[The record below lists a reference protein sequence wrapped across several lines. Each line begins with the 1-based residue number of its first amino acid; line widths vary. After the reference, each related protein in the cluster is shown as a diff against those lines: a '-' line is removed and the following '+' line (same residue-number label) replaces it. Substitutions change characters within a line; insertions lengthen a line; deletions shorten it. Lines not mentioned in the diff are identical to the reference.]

1 MTVNAPADRA
11 AARAADPSATARAA
25 DPAAAV
31 LDAGRPLES
40 NRASRPPQRGTRG
53 PRESVI
59 SRSAAMIVMG
69 VFTVYFLLPIFW
81 LLVSSTKTV
90 GNFNTSAPLWFSGTA
105 VQDTI
110 TNLGE
115 LFTRQDGIYLRWM
128 ANSIAYAGVAG
139 LIGTVISAMC
149 GYALAKYRFRGREAL
164 FNVFLGGVLVPATAL
179 ALPLFLIFSQV
190 DLTDTFW
197 SVFLPSIV
205 SPFGVYLSRLYAA
218 SSVPDEIIEAARI
231 DGSSEVRTF
240 FTVAVRLMSPALV
253 TIFLFQFVAIW
264 NNFFLPLVMLRNSSL
279 FPVTLGLYTWNSSV
293 NQYPD
298 LRTLVLIGSFVS
310 IIPLL
315 IAFLSLQRFW
325 RGGLG
330 SGGLK

>member
-1 MTVNAPADRA
+1 MA
-11 AARAADPSATARAA
+11 
-25 DPAAAV
+25 
-31 LDAGRPLES
+31 
-40 NRASRPPQRGTRG
+40 
-53 PRESVI
+53 
-59 SRSAAMIVMG
+59 

-81 LLVSSTKTV
+81 LLVSSTKTTS
-90 GNFNTSAPLWFSGTA
+90 NFNSTFSLWFSATSL
-105 VQDTI
+105 QDTVK
-110 TNLGE
+110 NLTD
-115 LFTRQDGIYLRWM
+115 LFTHQGGIYLRWM
-128 ANSIAYAGVAG
+128 ANSIVYATVAG
-139 LIGTVISAMC
+139 ALGTVLAAMC

-164 FNVFLGGVLVPATAL
+164 FNLFLGGVLVPATAL

-190 DLTDTFW
+190 QLTDTFW

-205 SPFGVYLSRLYAA
+205 SPFGVYLARIYAA

-231 DGSSEVRTF
+231 DGSGEVRTF
-240 FTVAVRLMSPALV
+240 FTVAIRLMSPALV
-253 TIFLFQFVAIW
+253 TVFLFQFVAIW

-293 NQYPD
+293 SQYPD

-325 RGGLG
+325 RSGLG
-330 SGGLK
+330 SGAVK